1 MTKALRI
8 TSLLLVMLMCIA
20 MLASCGIGSYEK
32 KLEKAGYDVE
42 VADKDEIEKMNEEDD
57 DYKVK
62 AKLVATKGLNSVT
75 VIKLASTKQAKDLV
89 EELKDNG
96 GTAFGILTIERK
108 GAVVFYGTEDAV
120 EAAME

>member
-32 KLEKAGYDVE
+32 KLEKAGYEVE
-42 VADKDEIEKMNEEDD
+42 VADKDEIAEMNEEED

-62 AKLVATKGLNSVT
+62 AMLVATKGLNSVT
-75 VIKLASTKQAKDLV
+75 VIKLASQKQAKELV
-89 EELKDNG
+89 EELDG
-96 GTAFGILTIERK
+96 SLLDILTIERK

-120 EAAME
+120 EAAMGK

>member
-42 VADKDEIEKMNEEDD
+42 VADKDDIEDLNEEDD
-57 DYKVK
+57 EYKVK
-62 AKLVATKGLNSVT
+62 AMLTAKKNVVNTVM
-75 VIKLASTKQAKDLV
+75 VIKFASSKQAKAYA
-89 EELKDNG
+89 EELEKIDTSLTNTVVKG
-96 GTAFGILTIERK
+96 SVVITGTN
-108 GAVVFYGTEDAV
+108 DAV
-120 EAAME
+120 DAALGK

>member
-57 DYKVK
+57 EYKVK
-62 AKLVATKGLNSVT
+62 AVLTAQKNIVNTVM
-75 VIKLASTKQAKDLV
+75 VIKFASSKQAKAYA
-89 EELKDNG
+89 EELEKIDTSLTNTVVKG
-96 GTAFGILTIERK
+96 SVVITGT
-108 GAVVFYGTEDAV
+108 
-120 EAAME
+120 

>member
-57 DYKVK
+57 EYKVK
-62 AKLVATKGLNSVT
+62 AMLTAQKNIVNTVM
-75 VIKLASTKQAKDLV
+75 VIKFASSKQAKAYA
-89 EELKDNG
+89 EELEKIDTSLTNTVVKG
-96 GTAFGILTIERK
+96 SVVITGTN
-108 GAVVFYGTEDAV
+108 DAV
-120 EAAME
+120 DVALGK

>member
-32 KLEKAGYDVE
+32 RPEKAGYEVE
-42 VADKDEIEKMNEEDD
+42 VADKDDIAEMNEEED

-62 AKLVATKGLNSVT
+62 AMLVATKGLNSVT
-75 VIKLASTKQAKDLV
+75 IVKLASQKQAKELV
-89 EELKDNG
+89 EELDDSV
-96 GTAFGILTIERK
+96 FDVLTIERK

-120 EAAME
+120 EAAMGK

>member
-57 DYKVK
+57 EYKVK
-62 AKLVATKGLNSVT
+62 AVLTAQKNIVNTVM
-75 VIKLASTKQAKDLV
+75 VIKFASSKQAKAYA
-89 EELKDNG
+89 EELEKIDTSLTNTVVKG
-96 GTAFGILTIERK
+96 SVVITGTN
-108 GAVVFYGTEDAV
+108 DAV
-120 EAAME
+120 DVALGK